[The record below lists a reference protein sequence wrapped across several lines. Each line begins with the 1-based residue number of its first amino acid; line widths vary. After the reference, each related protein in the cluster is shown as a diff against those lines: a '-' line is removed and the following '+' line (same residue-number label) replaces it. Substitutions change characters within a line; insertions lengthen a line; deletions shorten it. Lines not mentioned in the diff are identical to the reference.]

1 MRLNQTKSKMHKIYK
16 ITEFANVVQ
25 IKDLIL
31 DADNVH
37 DVMP

>member
-1 MRLNQTKSKMHKIYK
+1 MQVNQTKSKTHKIYK
-16 ITEFANVVQ
+16 ITEFTNVVQ

-31 DADNVH
+31 VADNVH